1 MANANANAK
10 KNAQKIE
17 AEANKAEA
25 QKATEQSREEQVGS
39 YFESMT
45 ALGGSSI
52 VNAITEIAVHFFE
65 PGKVWDADKKEE
77 VDGNVLAYVQRDML
91 NAICWITFQRLDKSQ
106 VNLDKA
112 REGVKAALRSND
124 GSEIALNNINR
135 KLGWAEKLNFQHAAL
150 ADMYEAAKVVHKV
163 ITEEEFVEP
172 AKKAAPTATPKEQ
185 AETASRLLALGL
197 SPDELASQPN
207 TDGVNTTDDCA

>member
-1 MANANANAK
+1 MANANAEAK

-17 AEANKAEA
+17 AEGNKAEA
-25 QKATEQSREEQVGS
+25 QTATEQSREERVAGV
-39 YFESMT
+39 FESVT
-45 ALGGSSI
+45 AIGGANI
-52 VNAITEIAVHFFE
+52 VDAITEIAGHFFE

-77 VDGNVLAYVQRDML
+77 VDGNVLAYVQRDIL

-106 VNLDKA
+106 ANLDKA
-112 REGVKAALRSND
+112 RESVKGALRSND
-124 GSEIALNNINR
+124 GTEIALNNLNR

-163 ITEEEFVEP
+163 ITEEEFSEP
-172 AKKAAPTATPKEQ
+172 VKKAAPVATPKEQ